1 MATTNLNTLTT
12 ATTGLSTAE
21 LDAEL
26 LSELPEREE
35 MCGFHRWHPL
45 CHPCYIY
52 SYPPS
57 YDFYQSS
64 TVITSVT
71 SASGFSY

>member
-1 MATTNLNTLTT
+1 MATTTLTT
-12 ATTGLSTAE
+12 QTTTTGLSTAE

-35 MCGFHRWHPL
+35 MCGFHHWHS
-45 CHPCYIY
+45 CWHPCYVY

-64 TVITSVT
+64 TVVTSVST
-71 SASGFSY
+71 VSQVIR